1 MILQSNLISSYLSY
15 VSYFASLRL
24 CVTLLLLPATAAA
37 ADKPATPQRFTYH
50 VLGLFSPDRDKD
62 LRKAFEDLPD
72 FKLIAVDFEGA
83 EITVEF
89 DPATAFPGAKPAEVV
104 ERFDQKLRQ
113 ATRHTFGAKP
123 RRTVPKEKLEQV
135 VIPVAGLD
143 CKACCL
149 AAYEIVARIDGVEQ
163 ATASFKDGK
172 VTARIDPAKTDR
184 AELEMALRKRGVAV
198 GGKR

>member
-1 MILQSNLISSYLSY
+1 MRITTTITAALL
-15 VSYFASLRL
+15 ASA
-24 CVTLLLLPATAAA
+24 VATAAA
-37 ADKPATPQRFTYH
+37 ADKPAKPERYTYRA
-50 VLGLFSPDRDKD
+50 LGLFSPDREKD
-62 LRKAFEDLPD
+62 LRKAFADLPD
-72 FKLIAVDFEGA
+72 IKLVAVDFDGA
-83 EITVEF
+83 EIAIEF
-89 DPATAFPGAKPAEVV
+89 DPAKAFPGAKPAEVV

-172 VTARIDPAKTDR
+172 VTARIDPTRTDR
-184 AELEMALRKRGVAV
+184 AELEMALRKRGVKV
-198 GGKR
+198 GGKP